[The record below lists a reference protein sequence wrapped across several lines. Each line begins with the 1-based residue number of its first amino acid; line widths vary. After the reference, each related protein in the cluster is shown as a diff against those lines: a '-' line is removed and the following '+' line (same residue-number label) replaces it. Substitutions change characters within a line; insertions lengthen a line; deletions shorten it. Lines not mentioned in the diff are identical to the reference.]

1 MQVNLPTNLLRSFV
15 AIADAGSIVRATE
28 KIFLTQSAL
37 SLQMKRLSEILQVPL
52 FRREQGALVL
62 TTSGERLLDLA
73 RQILLLN
80 DRAVECL
87 DGTGLNGPVRI
98 GVVQDFGDEILCG
111 VLARFAQSNPGAEL
125 QIRVGNSHEIKEQF
139 ASNLIDI
146 AVYHVA
152 IKDEFSIA
160 SARMV
165 WLGDPKLTDRET
177 LPLAFMTKPCLARD
191 CAVAALEAANRP
203 YRVVVETPNISALR
217 AAVEAGL
224 ALTCRSSAFLGH
236 RFSALELER
245 VSLPTYFIAVITQ
258 PLPHPAISGLAGLI
272 TEAIENL
279 VCPPFDFAPLCAQ
292 NDREGAL
299 SRVRIDLESVGSRI
313 I

>member
-1 MQVNLPTNLLRSFV
+1 MMQVNLPTNLLRSFV

-37 SLQMKRLSEILQVPL
+37 SLQMKRLSEILQVSL

-62 TTSGERLLDLA
+62 SSSGERLLELA

-80 DRAVECL
+80 DQAVESL

-98 GVVQDFGDEILCG
+98 GVVQDFGDEILSG
-111 VLARFAQSNPGAEL
+111 VLARFAQLNPGVEL
-125 QIRVGNSHEIKEQF
+125 QIRVGNSREIKEQF
-139 ASNLIDI
+139 AAHLTDI
-146 AVYHVA
+146 AVYHSVER
-152 IKDEFSIA
+152 DEFTVA
-160 SARMV
+160 SAGMV
-165 WLGDPKLTDRET
+165 WLGNPKLAERAT

-203 YRVVVETPNISALR
+203 YQLIVETPNISALR

-236 RFSALELER
+236 RLSAIELESL
-245 VSLPTYFIAVITQ
+245 SLPTYFIAVLTE
-258 PLPHPAISGLAGLI
+258 PSPHPAISGLASLI

-279 VCPPFDFAPLCAQ
+279 VCPPFDFAAGCSA
-292 NDREGAL
+292 NEMEAA
-299 SRVRIDLESVGSRI
+299 
-313 I
+313 